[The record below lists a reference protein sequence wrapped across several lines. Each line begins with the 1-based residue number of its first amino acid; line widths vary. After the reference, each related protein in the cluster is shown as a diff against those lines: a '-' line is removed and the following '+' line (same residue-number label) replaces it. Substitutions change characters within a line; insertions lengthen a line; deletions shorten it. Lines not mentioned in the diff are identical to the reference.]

1 MLALKDGIVLKTI
14 PLNNLR
20 LLLDFKF
27 NPKSDKSL
35 KKKKK
40 SCEALSLGSANILH
54 IDISAFNSPCI

>member
-1 MLALKDGIVLKTI
+1 MLVLKDGIVLKTI

-35 KKKKK
+35 EK
-40 SCEALSLGSANILH
+40 EEIL
-54 IDISAFNSPCI
+54 